1 MDVAFVDDHLS
12 VTGWPAWAEV
22 GEALRATLGDAGGA
36 VCAAATGFFP
46 LAISA
51 STTKPNKTA
60 VRSECKRIVF
70 TLCVMEHL
78 HGAGY
83 AQMSPTHWCKDC
95 GIARRCKLFLG
106 TESERGALVQEDP
119 FVWPPM
125 ECRREF
131 AAANLQAESY
141 LEREH
146 NVRWAAVGV
155 TDATMKEDR
164 PKSWT
169 KGRYRIGHTRIAGKS
184 LLQLS
189 VCKDI
194 DSSRGRP

>member
-46 LAISA
+46 LAVSA
-51 STTKPNKTA
+51 STTKPNKIA
-60 VRSECKRIVF
+60 VRSECKRIEF
-70 TLCVMEHL
+70 TPCVMEHL
-78 HGAGY
+78 HGAGC

-106 TESERGALVQEDP
+106 AELERGARVPEGPVRLAV
-119 FVWPPM
+119 M
-125 ECRREF
+125 ERRGEF
-131 AAANLQAESY
+131 AAAGLQTQSY

-146 NVRWAAVGV
+146 NVRRAVLGV
-155 TDATMKEDR
+155 ALVSSKR
-164 PKSWT
+164 RGPRS
-169 KGRYRIGHTRIAGKS
+169 
-184 LLQLS
+184 
-189 VCKDI
+189 
-194 DSSRGRP
+194 SSRIHFWRSPR